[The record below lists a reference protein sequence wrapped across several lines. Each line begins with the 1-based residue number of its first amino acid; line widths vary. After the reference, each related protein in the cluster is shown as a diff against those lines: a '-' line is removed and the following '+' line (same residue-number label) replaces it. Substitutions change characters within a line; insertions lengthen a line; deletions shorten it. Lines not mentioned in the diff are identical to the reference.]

1 MKNKIIF
8 NSYYPHSANLF
19 WNSTSHCQ
27 QPPPW
32 PQIQHLLLHL
42 CPLTPVTHPHLHLPI
57 PMTHP
62 QGYSIAPFYLV
73 HHILLHGT
81 SPRLM
86 SQATLELAH
95 KFMGGLSSL
104 VQKAWH
110 GSSGHLTWTST
121 QTTLKTSPFS
131 TTLRM
136 SSMSM
141 ALPVTLTLYDVEVYP
156 GSTSC
161 LPHKSLMAHF

>member
-110 GSSGHLTWTST
+110 GSSGHSTWTST